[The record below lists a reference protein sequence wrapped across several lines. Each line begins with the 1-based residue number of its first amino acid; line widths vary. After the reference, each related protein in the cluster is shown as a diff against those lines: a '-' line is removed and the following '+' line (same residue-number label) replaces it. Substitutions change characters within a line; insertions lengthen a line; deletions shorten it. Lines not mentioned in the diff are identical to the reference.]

1 MDIASALLH
10 ALLKAGWWQE
20 IPSKYRKYI
29 TIDEGYTIEL
39 DYSALHPHIV
49 YFQNDLELRDDAY
62 TRILLVGGIAF
73 TDENRKIVKQVFNAM
88 LNAKRMMIRQ
98 PRGLDLKPLR
108 KKWSE
113 IVPIVLQAH
122 HDIQHM
128 FFGGYGGNLQYEDS
142 CMAEDVLLAGVKE
155 NIVTLPVHDSFIVRR
170 QHEGFLRHQMIASF
184 IKRWGRKPKI
194 NESDLIQPLDYFDEM
209 GEARTEEIAKEDRL
223 HSKWY
228 YRNVMWMHR
237 EI

>member
-1 MDIASALLH
+1 M
-10 ALLKAGWWQE
+10 
-20 IPSKYRKYI
+20 
-29 TIDEGYTIEL
+29 
-39 DYSALHPHIV
+39 
-49 YFQNDLELRDDAY
+49 
-62 TRILLVGGIAF
+62 GGIAF
-73 TDENRKIVKQVFNAM
+73 TEENRKIVKQVFNAM

-170 QHEGFLRHQMIASF
+170 QHEDFLRHQMIASF
-184 IKRWGRKPKI
+184 VKRWGRKPKI

-228 YRNVMWMHR
+228 DRNVMWMHR